1 LEHPRTL
8 VEVADQA
15 QQAIERARVRASSA
29 RLRRHRADIVA
40 ALAEGADTGTA
51 TMADCMTEGPVTV
64 APDDYLIR
72 NLITISPA
80 HPAR

>member
-1 LEHPRTL
+1 
-8 VEVADQA
+8 
-15 QQAIERARVRASSA
+15 
-29 RLRRHRADIVA
+29 
-40 ALAEGADTGTA
+40 
-51 TMADCMTEGPVTV
+51 MADCMTEGPVTV